1 MKTRNF
7 KKLGIET
14 SVFGMGCMRLPLG
27 ESGKPEDIDESEA
40 INMIRYAID
49 NGVTY
54 IDTAYPYHNGKS
66 EVVVGKAL
74 KDGYREKTKLATK
87 SPAWLIK
94 EYEDFEKYLDEQ
106 LERLQTDYVD
116 FYLLHAMSK
125 ERWEKMK
132 ELNAIG
138 FLQEMKEKGKIKY
151 CGFSFHDNYDTFE
164 EIIDYHDWDMCQ
176 IQLNYFDQEYQAGLK
191 GLKFAYSKD
200 IPVVVMEPLRGGQ
213 LADIPS
219 TDIMDLWNSA
229 ETKRNP
235 VEWAFAWLYNFKE
248 VNVILSG
255 VSTMEQLKENIRIFE
270 HADPDTLKKS
280 EIELVDQVRE
290 LYMEKIK
297 IKCTGCDYCNGCQ
310 QKVMISTIFDMY
322 NKAHMYEDKEK
333 YAKQY
338 ADFLVKSKHDASQC
352 VECGLCES
360 QCPQNIPII
369 KELKVVHAYFTQ

>member
-297 IKCTGCDYCNGCQ
+297 IKCTGCDYCNGCP